1 MGWRGGGESTSE
13 KDARAHGRDTL
24 GSAGESMS
32 RAALLWVANPLPV
45 TSIRSLRA
53 SHAAFLVAIPCLA
66 GCARNSASGGPGGA
80 PPAATVP
87 VAHGLRIAAQYR
99 VAVIS
104 TRRFTHEAYWQAI
117 QPSIASGALQSEEI
131 GRSMQGRA
139 IRAVTF
145 GTGPTR
151 VLLWSQM
158 HGDEATATMALAD
171 VFRFL
176 AEASSDPLRE
186 RLRERLTIVFV
197 PMLNPDGA
205 ELFQRENA
213 AGIDINRDAR
223 QLSTP
228 EARALKSLRDRI
240 RPDFGFNL
248 HDQGARVLAG
258 TRGRQ
263 VAIALLAPPFSAD
276 RRYDEVRSRAR
287 LIASVI
293 ARTLGEEIPGR
304 IARYD
309 DTFNPRAFGDLM
321 QQWGTSTVLIESGA
335 LPDDPEKQRLRA
347 LNVAGLLAALDA
359 IATRGYTAEGPDV
372 YESLPGNRGGAS
384 DVLVLGGHLVLPGMP
399 PLRADVA
406 VAYDEPLTR
415 TGPTVRDVGDLREA
429 VAMDT
434 IDASGLFLHP
444 QASSLTVEK
453 SGTWLRIGAEAAI
466 DVRRGAEP
474 GSQLV
479 RTVAAPRA
487 RTAP

>member
-1 MGWRGGGESTSE
+1 
-13 KDARAHGRDTL
+13 
-24 GSAGESMS
+24 
-32 RAALLWVANPLPV
+32 VAE
-45 TSIRSLRA
+45 
-53 SHAAFLVAIPCLA
+53 
-66 GCARNSASGGPGGA
+66 
-80 PPAATVP
+80 
-87 VAHGLRIAAQYR
+87 QYR
-99 VAVIS
+99 VAAITS
-104 TRRFTHEAYWQAI
+104 RRFTQHAYWEAI
-117 QPSIASGALQSEEI
+117 QPSIASGGLRTEEI
-131 GRSMQGRA
+131 GRSLQGRP

-145 GTGPTR
+145 GAGATR

-171 VFRFL
+171 IFRFL
-176 AEASSDPLRE
+176 AEATSDPVRE

-223 QLSTP
+223 QLATP
-228 EARALKSLRDRI
+228 EGRTLKSLRDRV

-258 TRGRQ
+258 PRGRQ
-263 VAIALLAPPFSAD
+263 VGIALLAPPFSND
-276 RRYDEVRSRAR
+276 RVYDEVRSRAR
-287 LIASVI
+287 LVAAVI

-359 IATRGYTAEGPDV
+359 IATESYANADPNA
-372 YESLPGNRGGAS
+372 YETLPGNRGGVS
-384 DVLVLGGHLVLPGMP
+384 DVLVRGGQLVLPGMS
-399 PLRADVA
+399 PLRADIA
-406 VAYDEPLTR
+406 LTFDDALAR
-415 TGPTVRDVGDLREA
+415 TGPRVRDVGDLREV
-429 VAMDT
+429 VAIDT

-444 QASSLTVEK
+444 RQSALTAGDGGV
-453 SGTWLRIGAEAAI
+453 WLRIGAPAAI
-466 DVRRGAEP
+466 DIRRGADP
-474 GSQLV
+474 ASQLV
-479 RTVAAPRA
+479 RAIAAGEP
-487 RTAP
+487 